1 MMIIRHAE
9 PRDLADLLAL
19 ADKSGIGLTS
29 LPRNA
34 EMLAAR
40 IERTRKTLSGE
51 LPQGEQGYLFVLED
65 TEYERVVGVSALEV
79 ALGLAEP
86 WYNFR
91 VGTQV
96 HASKELNIYKALPTL
111 YLSNDHT
118 GYSEL
123 CTLFLDPDYR
133 HSLNGKLLSKVRFL
147 FIAAFRQHF
156 ALKVLAEMRGYSDEQ
171 GRSPFWEGLGKHFFA
186 MEFANADYLSGT
198 GHKTF
203 IAELMPRH
211 PLYVDFLPADA
222 QEVIGR
228 VHPHT
233 APARR
238 VLESEGLR
246 YQGYVDIF
254 DGGPTLEAELDKLRA
269 VKESRRVEVT
279 LGTAPAD
286 MSVCLVAND
295 NYLNYRALLVADDL
309 STGTVRL
316 SAVAAKVLGV
326 RPGAQV
332 RAVPLNS
339 PETH

>member
-9 PRDLADLLAL
+9 PHDLADLMAL
-19 ADKSGIGLTS
+19 SHKSGVGLTS
-29 LPRNA
+29 LPHNEA
-34 EMLAAR
+34 ILAAR
-40 IERTRKTLSGE
+40 IERARKTLRGQ
-51 LPQGEQGYLFVLED
+51 LPVGKQGYLFVLED
-65 TEYERVVGVSALEV
+65 TERGCVVGVSALEV

-91 VGTQV
+91 LGTQV
-96 HASKELNIYKALPTL
+96 HASKDLNVYKALPTL

-133 HSLNGKLLSKVRFL
+133 HSLNGKLLSKVRLL

-156 ALKVLAEMRGYSDEQ
+156 SHKVVAEMRGYSDEQ

-186 MEFANADYLSGT
+186 MDFATADYLSGT
-198 GHKTF
+198 GQKAF

-222 QEVIGR
+222 RDTIGK

-238 VLESEGLR
+238 MLESEGLR

-254 DGGPTLEAELDKLRA
+254 DGGPTLEAELDELRA
-269 VKESRRVEVT
+269 VKESRRVAVT
-279 LGTAPAD
+279 LESAPANVP
-286 MSVCLVAND
+286 VCLVAND
-295 NYLNYRALLVADDL
+295 NYLNYRALLTTADL
-309 STGTVRL
+309 HSG
-316 SAVAAKVLGV
+316 AVCLGAAEAEMMGIG
-326 RPGAQV
+326 PGAQV
-332 RAVPLNS
+332 RAVTLNS
-339 PETH
+339 LEKC